1 MHHGRIPWPTPSEL
15 NAEQRQVYEGIIGGP
30 RAVASAFALT
40 DAAGRLEG
48 PFNAMLLSPAIGT
61 ATQELGSA
69 IRYRGALTD
78 REREIA
84 ILTLAALRRSEFE
97 WYAHELVGA
106 RVGLNDSELSAIEC
120 GVGIASFTPMEAL
133 VQEITTSLV
142 SSRDLSD
149 PLFSRSR
156 DLLGYARLAELVAL
170 VGYYDLLALGLTVWR
185 TPLPEGETPRFSS
198 EHSGWDRER

>member
-15 NAEQRQVYEGIIGGP
+15 DPEQRQVYDAIVGGP
-30 RAVASAFALT
+30 RATSSAFALT
-40 DAAGRLEG
+40 DDAGRLEG
-48 PFNAMLLSPAIGT
+48 PFNAMLLSPAIGA

-97 WYAHELVGA
+97 WYAHERVGA
-106 RVGLNDSELSAIEC
+106 RVGLDDAELSAIEW
-120 GVGIASFTPMEAL
+120 GVAVPSFTPMEAL
-133 VQEITTSLV
+133 VQEVTTSLV
-142 SSRDLSD
+142 SSRDLTE
-149 PLFSRSR
+149 PLFSRAR
-156 DLLGYARLAELVAL
+156 DDLGFARVAELVAL

-185 TPLPEGETPRFSS
+185 TPLPAGETPRFGH
-198 EHSGWDRER
+198 EHSGSGRKP